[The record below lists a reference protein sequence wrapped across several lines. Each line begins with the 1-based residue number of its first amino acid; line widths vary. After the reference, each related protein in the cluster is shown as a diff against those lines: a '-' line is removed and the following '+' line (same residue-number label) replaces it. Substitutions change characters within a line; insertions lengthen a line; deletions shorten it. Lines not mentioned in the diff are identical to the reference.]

1 MKINCTQQQWDDIME
16 VARKKYV
23 STKTR
28 FDVENAIDQVSHTLE
43 DMDAFISMY
52 IDSPRVLTEDV
63 TWNYLDG
70 IRNVLK
76 LRVEVLWDAHRQREH
91 LDGYGTLEEVMA
103 GHRAKMEE
111 EVPFPVPKKK
121 VSKKK

>member
-1 MKINCTQQQWDDIME
+1 MKIDCTQQEWDELME

-28 FDVENAIDQVSHTLE
+28 FDVEDAIDQVAHTLQ
-43 DMDAFISMY
+43 DMDAFICMY
-52 IDSPRVLTEDV
+52 VDSPRVLTEDE

-91 LDGYGTLEEVMA
+91 IDGYGTLEEVVSNRMA
-103 GHRAKMEE
+103 EA
-111 EVPFPVPKKK
+111 PPVIKPKKK